1 MCPQPG
7 GIPSELTTAFP
18 DANLPLR
25 AGEVDAVDSR
35 IRLLRHRLS
44 PFSWRYQHTNGP
56 PQRRATTSGV
66 SAEHCTPVPR
76 RPSEGRRTEQVP
88 RRPAIR
94 YSWFG
99 SNHELD

>member
-18 DANLPLR
+18 DANLPLG

-35 IRLLRHRLS
+35 VRLPRHRLS

-66 SAEHCTPVPR
+66 SAEHCTPSSSPTKLKG
-76 RPSEGRRTEQVP
+76 EGLNKSHDDQRGVCGTLHTQ
-88 RRPAIR
+88 
-94 YSWFG
+94 
-99 SNHELD
+99 